1 MISDNCQLIEI
12 RSDGTNV
19 VWGYFADFI
28 LDEKL
33 LEIAEDSLF
42 HELRKDELRMWPD
55 EDNFLDPP
63 ANLMTTSLK
72 AMIPQLGTF

>member
-12 RSDGTNV
+12 RSDDTNV
-19 VWGYFADFI
+19 VWGYFADFL

-33 LEIAEDSLF
+33 LEIAEDLLS
-42 HELRKDELRMWPD
+42 HELRKDELRVWPD
-55 EDNFLDPP
+55 EDDFPDPP
-63 ANLMTTSLK
+63 ANLMTTSVK

>member
-33 LEIAEDSLF
+33 LEIAEDLLS
-42 HELRKDELRMWPD
+42 HELRKDELRM
-55 EDNFLDPP
+55 
-63 ANLMTTSLK
+63 
-72 AMIPQLGTF
+72 